1 MKNKHLQ
8 LVFTFLFTL
17 VTSVVQAQIPAEPD
31 TTLNKINNLAAR
43 RWQLEL
49 SVTQPLAG
57 EFRLHFFHKVNKKW
71 DAGVF
76 AGYRIPVY
84 APINL
89 LFDIVDDPLVEE
101 ASQSRSGDFFSN
113 DFASGYLLGISAK
126 KHIAKGGQ
134 SFLQCDLFARRW
146 QMPENRSTIPFSN
159 TEFILNERAMVYGSK
174 FLFGREWTRV
184 NPSKKLNL
192 GFNAYF
198 GAGFRIIRKSSDFT
212 QIDSNGI
219 STSLGSN
226 ENKIRPSLHLGFNLF
241 LVKRK

>member
-8 LVFTFLFTL
+8 LFFALLFTL
-17 VTSVVQAQIPAEPD
+17 HTSVVGAKIPAEPND
-31 TTLNKINNLAAR
+31 TLQKIDNLAAR
-43 RWQLEL
+43 RWQIEL

-57 EFRLHFFHKVNKKW
+57 EFRLHFIHKVNKKW

-76 AGYRIPVY
+76 AGYRIPAY

-146 QMPENRSTIPFSN
+146 QMPEDRTMIPNVN
-159 TEFILNERAMVYGSK
+159 TEFILNERATVFGSK

-184 NPSKKLNL
+184 NP
-192 GFNAYF
+192 
-198 GAGFRIIRKSSDFT
+198 
-212 QIDSNGI
+212 
-219 STSLGSN
+219 
-226 ENKIRPSLHLGFNLF
+226 
-241 LVKRK
+241 